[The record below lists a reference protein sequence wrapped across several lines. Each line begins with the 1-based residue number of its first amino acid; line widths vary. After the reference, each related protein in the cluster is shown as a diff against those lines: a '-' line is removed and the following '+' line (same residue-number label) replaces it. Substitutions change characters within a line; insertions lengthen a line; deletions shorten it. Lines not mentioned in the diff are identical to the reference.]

1 MAKKKKKSKKKAQTM
16 QTSSKEIR
24 SVANA
29 YSKLWY
35 NKPLGKI

>member
-1 MAKKKKKSKKKAQTM
+1 MAKKKKKKNKQNKKT
-16 QTSSKEIR
+16 TSANEIR